1 MHGQNSAAVT
11 SVERAV
17 DLNPNSFFARQSM
30 GIVLV
35 WAGRNSEA
43 IKFFD
48 EALRLS
54 PNDPASWTSEN
65 VKAVALGGEE
75 RYEEA
80 LAAIERVTQQPASDF
95 WPYLQKAFV
104 LLLMGNLPE
113 SKAALAIAREMHPN
127 LSVALVRK
135 MLMGFNEQ
143 GLTEYTDTLQQ
154 AGLPEE

>member
-1 MHGQNSAAVT
+1 MSKQW
-11 SVERAV
+11 R
-17 DLNPNSFFARQSM
+17 
-30 GIVLV
+30 
-35 WAGRNSEA
+35 WA
-43 IKFFD
+43 
-48 EALRLS
+48 
-54 PNDPASWTSEN
+54 
-65 VKAVALGGEE
+65 GEE

-104 LLLMGNLPE
+104 LLLMRNLPE
-113 SKAALAIAREMHPN
+113 SKAALAIARERHPN

>member
-1 MHGQNSAAVT
+1 MAGRFLAMHGQNSAAVT
-11 SVERAV
+11 SVKRAV

-65 VKAVALGGEE
+65 VKAVALGG
-75 RYEEA
+75 RGA
-80 LAAIERVTQQPASDF
+80 L
-95 WPYLQKAFV
+95 
-104 LLLMGNLPE
+104 
-113 SKAALAIAREMHPN
+113 
-127 LSVALVRK
+127 
-135 MLMGFNEQ
+135 
-143 GLTEYTDTLQQ
+143 
-154 AGLPEE
+154 